1 MARPLF
7 ELYVQIE
14 PTALNGVFRVPVAGM
29 VEVVIRLGLVHAT
42 DAVVFGV
49 VAVAA
54 FQFREDVPYPV
65 GLFSP
70 VFDLAHGLRIVPRL
84 CVEETLEVEGICH
97 HQKHF
102 RLNPSHA
109 RSDCL
114 LVLRRTIQFSRS
126 KSISAP

>member
-14 PTALNGVFRVPVAGM
+14 PTSLNGVPCVPVAGV
-29 VEVVIRLGLVHAT
+29 VEVVVRLGLVHAT
-42 DAVVFGV
+42 DAVELGV

-70 VFDLAHGLRIVPRL
+70 VFDLAQGLRIVSRL
-84 CVEETLEVEGICH
+84 CVEETSEVEGICH
-97 HQKHF
+97 SSKLF
-102 RLNPSHA
+102 VYN
-109 RSDCL
+109 
-114 LVLRRTIQFSRS
+114 FSRCRLS
-126 KSISAP
+126 PIIGAYVATMFCPIRVY

>member
-14 PTALNGVFRVPVAGM
+14 PTSLNGVLRVPVAGV
-29 VEVVIRLGLVHAT
+29 VEVVIRLGLVYAT

-70 VFDLAHGLRIVPRL
+70 VFDLAQGLRIVTRL
-84 CVEETLEVEGICH
+84 RVEETLEVERICH
-97 HQKHF
+97 SSKLF
-102 RLNPSHA
+102 VYN
-109 RSDCL
+109 
-114 LVLRRTIQFSRS
+114 FSRCRLS
-126 KSISAP
+126 TIIGAHVATMFCPIRVY